1 MIEILGLTKR
11 YGSFPAL
18 TELDLTVRD
27 GELYAFLGPNGAGK
41 TTTIKALVGLLRPTS
56 GTARIEGLDVVEDAV
71 AVKRVIGYVP
81 DTPWLYDRLTAWE
94 YLRLLAGLH
103 GMTPAR
109 FRERADLLLHAFS
122 IADRADG
129 LVEDFSLGMRQK
141 LCFAGAFLHEPRAVI
156 IDEPWVGLDPR
167 AVRDVVDFLKDRNR
181 EGCTVLMSTH
191 SLPIAERIANRVG
204 ILNRGRLIAEGS
216 VAELLALREARELED
231 LFINLTSGE
240 DPAGGLPDATATAAG
255 MP

>member
-1 MIEILGLTKR
+1 MIEIRGLTKL
-11 YGSFPAL
+11 YGTFPAL
-18 TELDLTVRD
+18 TDLDLTVRD

-56 GTARIEGLDVVEDAV
+56 GTARIEGLDIVEDAV

-103 GMTPAR
+103 GMDSAR
-109 FRERADLLLHAFS
+109 FRSRAELLLRAFS

-129 LVEDFSLGMRQK
+129 LIEDFSLGMRQK

-181 EGCTVLMSTH
+181 EGCTVLMCSH
-191 SLPIAERIANRVG
+191 SLAIAERIADRVG
-204 ILNRGRLIAEGS
+204 ILNGGRLIAEGS
-216 VAELLALREARELED
+216 VAELLHLRQERELEG
-231 LFINLTSGE
+231 LFMSLTA
-240 DPAGGLPDATATAAG
+240 DKDIAPGGVTAETGAS
-255 MP
+255 